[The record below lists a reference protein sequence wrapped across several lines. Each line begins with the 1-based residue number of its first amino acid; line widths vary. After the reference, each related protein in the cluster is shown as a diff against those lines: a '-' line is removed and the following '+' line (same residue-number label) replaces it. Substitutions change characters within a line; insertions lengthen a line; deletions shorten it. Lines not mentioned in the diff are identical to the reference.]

1 MTDQADDGV
10 WRDEEKL
17 PVSELSKAMASWDL
31 DGQNDPTDNDA
42 GLEQAYGHDAQV
54 TTEPEAGETDPD
66 REYRPSTTG
75 RSGPP

>member
-1 MTDQADDGV
+1 MTDREDGV

-17 PVSELSKAMASWDL
+17 PVKDLSEAMATWDL

-42 GLEQAYGHDAQV
+42 GLEQAFGHDAQV
-54 TTEPEAGETDPD
+54 PDQDDRGHTDPD

-75 RSGPP
+75 RSGPH